1 MSSWGRTNLIN
12 IATPLSI
19 QVLFVIDIEE
29 YLEDMKKM
37 IEPLIER
44 ALPKEIDARYVDYL
58 SGRPAFAYDT
68 EALTKG
74 LSEPIWDFLSRGGK
88 RWRPA
93 MFLLIV
99 KALGGDM
106 DKARDFAALPELV
119 HNGTIIVDDIED
131 GADTRRGEPSL
142 HLKYGV
148 DTAINSGNAIYFI
161 PLAIIEGNRGKYSD
175 DVLLDMY
182 SIYSKEMIN
191 VHMGQVLDIAW
202 HRGEREPVD
211 ITEDQYLQMC
221 AYKTGTLA
229 RMSAKMAAV
238 LSGADDRQIMAL
250 GRFAESIGV
259 AFQIQDD
266 ILDVVISGED
276 REKFGKPYG
285 NDITEG
291 KITLLVIKTLQD
303 ADPKDRDQLIKV
315 LQSHTKNKR
324 SIDSAIR
331 IIKNYGAIE
340 SASAVAKNLVEASWA
355 DAKMV
360 IPDGEAK
367 NILEA
372 FAHFLIERN
381 I

>member
-266 ILDVVISGED
+266 ILDVVTSGED